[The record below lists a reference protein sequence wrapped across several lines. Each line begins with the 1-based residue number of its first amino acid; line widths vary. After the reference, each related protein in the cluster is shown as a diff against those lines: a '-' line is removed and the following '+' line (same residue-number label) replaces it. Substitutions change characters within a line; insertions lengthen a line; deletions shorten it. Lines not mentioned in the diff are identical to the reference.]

1 MRISDWSSDVC
12 SSDLSGRLTTPWM
25 RCRVVCGLCETMLTL
40 RPTSAFIN
48 ELLPTLGRPTMEMRP
63 LCTKYP
69 RLLPPRP
76 NVGNQR
82 RVFRSAS
89 ALRLRGRPTD
99 NGDEQARHEES
110 SVTHAAPHRPRTE
123 HGRRGKNG

>member
-1 MRISDWSSDVC
+1 
-12 SSDLSGRLTTPWM
+12 M

-63 LCTKYP
+63 LCTKDP

-76 NVGNQR
+76 NVGNNR

-89 ALRLRGRPTD
+89 ALRLRGGPTD
-99 NGDEQARHEES
+99 NGDETAMHEES
-110 SVTHAAPHRPRTE
+110 SVPNAAPQRRQQPPRLWFRKRAAPA
-123 HGRRGKNG
+123 GRGGPLSRSVHYA

>member
-63 LCTKYP
+63 LCTKDP
-69 RLLPPRP
+69 RLLRSEEHTSELQSLMRISYA
-76 NVGNQR
+76 GFCLKKQKNQITQDHDDYLCTQNHNY
-82 RVFRSAS
+82 S
-89 ALRLRGRPTD
+89 P
-99 NGDEQARHEES
+99 
-110 SVTHAAPHRPRTE
+110 
-123 HGRRGKNG
+123 